1 MPSMWAMRIGAALLP
16 LLGGAILALL
26 TVYQFR
32 RGEFVLH
39 VTSMPRS
46 DAFGFWL
53 GFSLYAGASLF
64 LFTIGALF
72 LFRGGS

>member
-1 MPSMWAMRIGAALLP
+1 MPDMWAMRIGAALLP

-32 RGEFVLH
+32 RGAFVLR
-39 VTSMPRS
+39 TASMPRS

-53 GFSLYAGASLF
+53 GFVLYAGASVVLF
-64 LFTIGALF
+64 AIGALF
-72 LFRGGS
+72 LFWGGS